1 MQIIDLSHVIETSP
15 TGIPDF
21 LRTEVEYHD
30 HAEGAKEFSKM
41 FDVPI
46 RLMRDQ
52 EGPAGE
58 RLNIGTHASTHLD
71 APYHYNSRIGGEP
84 AETID
89 ELPLSHFYGPGVVV
103 DASANEDGE
112 VVTTGQIQ
120 KSFELS
126 GHELNPGDIVL
137 IQTKRDQFYKEPD
150 YMHRG
155 PGVTPDATRWLFEH
169 GVRVMGI
176 DAWGWDRPQR
186 FQAEEAKEKDEPGI
200 FWGAHQVDLP
210 YSQIER
216 LTNLD
221 ALPATG
227 FTVCCFPLKIKG
239 ASAAPARVVALVED

>member
-1 MQIIDLSHVIETSP
+1 MKIIDLSHVIESSP
-15 TGIPDF
+15 QGIPDF
-21 LRTEVEYHD
+21 LRTDVEYSD
-30 HAEGAKEFSKM
+30 HANGAEEYAKM
-41 FDVPI
+41 FEIPK
-46 RLMRDQ
+46 RLLRNE

-58 RLNIGTHASTHLD
+58 RLNIGTHAATHVD
-71 APYHYNSRIGGEP
+71 APYHYNSEIQGKP

-89 ELPLSHFYGPGVVV
+89 ELPLSQFYGPGVVI
-103 DASANEDGE
+103 DASANDDGE
-112 VVTTGQIQ
+112 AVTVEQIQ
-120 KSFELS
+120 KSLELS
-126 GHELNPGDIVL
+126 GHDLRGGDIVL

-155 PGVTPDATRWLFEH
+155 CGVSPEATRWLFEQ
-169 GVRVMGI
+169 GVRTMGI
-176 DAWGWDRPQR
+176 DAWGWDAPQR
-186 FQAEEAKEKDEPGI
+186 FQVEEALEKDEPGI

-239 ASAAPARVVALVED
+239 AGAAPSRVVALIED